1 MELQDKIV
9 QLHEEG
15 FTAGK
20 IAQKL
25 KVKKVQVQEVLGDN
39 AKSSGL
45 GDSIANVTE
54 ALGLDVVA
62 ETVAAAAGADDCGCK
77 ARKEKLN
84 EIFPYR
90 TLSNLSTENY
100 EYLDSFF
107 ASVSGAIRPDTQ
119 KELVRIYNEVFNA
132 KRKMSNCSPCVASL
146 VRELR
151 KIYDAV

>member
-1 MELQDKIV
+1 MELQDRIV
-9 QLHEEG
+9 ELHEEG

-25 KVKKVQVQEVLGDN
+25 KVKKAKVQEVLGDA

-62 ETVAAAAGADDCGCK
+62 ETVASAVGADDCGCK
-77 ARKEKLN
+77 ARKERLNKL
-84 EIFPYR
+84 FPYR
-90 TLSNLSTENY
+90 SMSSLSIDNY
-100 EYLDSFF
+100 EYLKTFF
-107 ASVSGAIRPDTQ
+107 ADVKGSIRPDVQ

-146 VRELR
+146 VRDLR
-151 KIYDAV
+151 KVYDAV